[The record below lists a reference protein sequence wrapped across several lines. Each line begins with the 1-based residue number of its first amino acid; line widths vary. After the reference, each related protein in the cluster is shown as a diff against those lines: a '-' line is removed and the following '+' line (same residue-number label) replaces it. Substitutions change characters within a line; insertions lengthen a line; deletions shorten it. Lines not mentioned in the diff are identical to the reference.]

1 MKTRTDFVSNSSSSS
16 FILCGCKL
24 FEHYGVTFNDI
35 CNAFNL
41 LGGEGFDQHYVAY
54 ELPKDI
60 DAAKK
65 QLEPLL
71 KHWNQCIPYSD
82 RYSHYPCLDEG
93 ANVKLFEKFVE
104 AIHDA
109 YHVCLYN
116 GTEDELK
123 YESRLPATVKDVVR
137 DVRKR
142 LEIETAA
149 EILDRDNATSV
160 FHFDDNYIMDLAG
173 VNEEDASKWKTE
185 SYTPARVFEVLLNKL
200 VEMGKLK
207 LDEAEVLNKLYPDA
221 CKNDGK
227 STYIPNGKYDAEEF
241 IEESVLHFI
250 GHEG

>member
-1 MKTRTDFVSNSSSSS
+1 M
-16 FILCGCKL
+16 
-24 FEHYGVTFNDI
+24 
-35 CNAFNL
+35 
-41 LGGEGFDQHYVAY
+41 AY

-93 ANVKLFEKFVE
+93 ANVNLFEKFVE

-123 YESRLPATVKDVVR
+123 YENRLPDAVKDVVR

-142 LEIETAA
+142 LE
-149 EILDRDNATSV
+149 
-160 FHFDDNYIMDLAG
+160 IMDLAG